1 MRKKAEKGHV
11 CICVAAWQ
19 DSDST
24 YQMLPSSRPQEQLVF
39 IVGYQGGEC
48 GGGGGG

>member
-19 DSDST
+19 DSDGT
-24 YQMLPSSRPQEQLVF
+24 YQMLASSSPREQLS
-39 IVGYQGGEC
+39 IYCCYQGGGCGE
-48 GGGGGG
+48 GGGG